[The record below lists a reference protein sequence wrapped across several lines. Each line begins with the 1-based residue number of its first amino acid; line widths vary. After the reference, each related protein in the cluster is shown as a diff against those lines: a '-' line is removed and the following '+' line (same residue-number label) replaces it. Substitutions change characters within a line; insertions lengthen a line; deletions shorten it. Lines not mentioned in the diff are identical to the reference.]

1 MQREVGHPT
10 AADFPSLGLV
20 HAEAFS
26 MKQPLCCRVCCMA
39 ETTKESGKES
49 AKVHSQYEKT
59 APQKLEHC
67 GVVRDAEG
75 KVLGACQL
83 QLPGDPGDLHI
94 PFDTYHLLPGE
105 VHLEW
110 IGIAPEAQG
119 KGVGSTLLAWAS
131 ETARASGATV
141 LSLEVMAGNPRA
153 LALYERKGFVVKSDP
168 HKDPCAVLVE
178 APFIFCCL
186 GCQYCRI
193 IYMEKP
199 LA

>member
-1 MQREVGHPT
+1 M
-10 AADFPSLGLV
+10 

-26 MKQPLCCRVCCMA
+26 MKQPLCCRVCCKA

-49 AKVHSQYEKT
+49 AKVHSKYEKT
-59 APQKLEHC
+59 APQKLQHC
-67 GVVRDAEG
+67 GIVKSAEG
-75 KVLGACQL
+75 QVLGACQL
-83 QLPGDPGDLHI
+83 QLPGDPSDLHI
-94 PFDTYHLLPGE
+94 PFDTYHLRPGE

-131 ETARASGATV
+131 ETAKASGATV

-168 HKDPCAVLVE
+168 HKDPCDKLCE
-178 APFIFCCL
+178 SPFIFCCM
-186 GCQYCRI
+186 GCRYCRVL
-193 IYMEKP
+193 YMEKP